1 MHNFSWDTYLFMISH
16 PYLLLS
22 SDQFIHCQL
31 LLMRPL
37 QWYSHTLMGWSK
49 TRQLRFDTSKHHCL
63 TTGRTSQVS
72 LTDRH
77 HSFKQST
84 DIDEEESTANKT
96 LNVTGKASEGS
107 VEEVSSAIA
116 NACTLHELIIIM
128 CACKITKTFWLKFSS
143 IAGPLKRVS

>member
-1 MHNFSWDTYLFMISH
+1 MRHVPLYDLAS
-16 PYLLLS
+16 LS
-22 SDQFIHCQL
+22 AIII
-31 LLMRPL
+31 RPIYPL
-37 QWYSHTLMGWSK
+37 STP
-49 TRQLRFDTSKHHCL
+49 FDETS

-77 HSFKQST
+77 HSYKPLT
-84 DIDEEESTANKT
+84 DIDEEESTANET

-143 IAGPLKRVS
+143 IAGPLKHVS